1 MGVLREVGRKS
12 GEEEQERERERSFNL
27 HSGCQG
33 GRDYSTVQGFS
44 TTCRNALTARDH
56 NAFPYLSTCMIYIGI
71 YMHSPSRD
79 LRYTPSP
86 NSPIRL
92 QIRGEIYIGIY
103 ICIYIY
109 TLLPEIFDT
118 HPLQIL
124 RFVCKDRG
132 EIIMVSRVKEMHE
145 QKEKN

>member
-1 MGVLREVGRKS
+1 MGRRNK
-12 GEEEQERERERSFNL
+12 RERERDPSIYTL
-27 HSGCQG
+27 VAKEAA
-33 GRDYSTVQGFS
+33 TI
-44 TTCRNALTARDH
+44 ALYKVFPRLAVMRSQARDH

-132 EIIMVSRVKEMHE
+132 EIIMVSRVMEMHE